1 MRLTLRTL
9 LAYLDNILD
18 EKDADELRRKIED
31 SDFAQGLVQRIESAN
46 TRSRLGTPPV
56 DGKGIG
62 LDPNSV
68 AEYLDNI
75 LPPDRVPDLERICLE
90 SDVHLAEV
98 ASCHQILTIVL
109 EKGAHV
115 DPGLR
120 ERIYRI
126 GAPDTHRTPPSA
138 VSPAGLVDSQPLSPD
153 ELGRDGTTLGASY
166 EPPPLPAPPPQVAP
180 SGRGRSPIVRR
191 AKAVVPDYLR
201 AGRRSTWKPLVVTL
215 LLAFLLSAVALRAM
229 GPFDRNHP
237 LLRFVGGGPAPLAHD
252 GSSEPHVVVDESDSA
267 KVADPITSHEED
279 PSPPVPG
286 RVDGADQLPLADGKQ
301 AEPEDLVTS
310 DDPQRIDRG
319 PLAEQ
324 PQERGPSDQQ
334 SHQAEPVRSEFP
346 ETQPLPPE
354 VEMDIP
360 IDEDAHE
367 LQPELA
373 EEDHADSGGAVG
385 EPVEVGFVKI
395 KDLHFPMRFDHDR
408 GQWYRLP
415 ARSKLFSGDRLRVL
429 PTYHPEIVLT
439 PSVQLVFA
447 GPSSVELGAPTDGGE
462 PTLVMDYGRAF
473 ISTAGVPNTRLRLKM
488 GERSCVVTF
497 LDAASEIALETRNF
511 LPLGAHPERDPPQ
524 RVVRVF
530 PMIGRIEWQDDQQA
544 SPVPVEE
551 GQVRVLVDSSAETV
565 GAGELPSWILREDL
579 REIDRSASAVLEGF
593 LAADRPI
600 TLSLRERMQD
610 RRTEI
615 RALAAISL
623 SHLDV
628 HEALI
633 ADLDDPRQ
641 RAHWAAEFEALR
653 SAIARDPES
662 AAAVR
667 RELEKRFPN
676 TAEEAYRLLF
686 GFSPQQL
693 AEGAD
698 EKLVRLLDHPSMC
711 LRILAFENL
720 RRITGMTLLYRPN
733 ASDELRKSSVR
744 GWRERVDNRAILYD
758 IPPSPTSD
766 RW

>member
-68 AEYLDNI
+68 AEYLDNL

-109 EKGAHV
+109 ERGAHV

-126 GAPDTHRTPPSA
+126 GAPDTDRSSPSVA
-138 VSPAGLVDSQPLSPD
+138 SPVGLVDSQPLARD

-166 EPPPLPAPPPQVAP
+166 EPPPLPVPPPQVAP

-191 AKAVVPDYLR
+191 AKAEVPEYLR

-237 LLRFVGGGPAPLAHD
+237 LLRFVGGAPAPLARD
-252 GSSEPHVVVDESDSA
+252 GRLEPHADESGTTR
-267 KVADPITSHEED
+267 VADPASSHDED
-279 PSPPVPG
+279 ASPRVPS
-286 RVDGADQLPLADGKQ
+286 RLDRADQRLPADEKHL
-301 AEPEDLVTS
+301 EPDDSVAS
-310 DDPQRIDRG
+310 DDPQRIDHR
-319 PLAEQ
+319 PPVEQ
-324 PQERGPSDQQ
+324 PQERGPSDQP
-334 SHQAEPVRSEFP
+334 SHQADPDRSEFP

-354 VEMDIP
+354 TEMALP
-360 IDEDAHE
+360 GDEDAQE
-367 LQPELA
+367 LPPEMVD
-373 EEDHADSGGAVG
+373 EVSADSEGIG

-395 KDLHFPMRFDHDR
+395 KDLHFPLRFDQER

-439 PSVQLVFA
+439 PSIQLVFA
-447 GPSSVELGAPTDGGE
+447 GPSSVKLGAPTDGGE
-462 PTLVMDYGRAF
+462 PTLVMDHGRAF
-473 ISTAGVPNTRLRLKM
+473 ISTAGVPNTRLHLKM
-488 GERSCVVTF
+488 GDRSCVVTF

-511 LPLGAHPERDPPQ
+511 LPLGAHPEQDSTQ

-579 REIDRSASAVLEGF
+579 REIDRSASAILEGF

-653 SAIARDPES
+653 SAISRGPES

-693 AEGAD
+693 AEGSD

-720 RRITGMTLLYRPN
+720 RRITGITLLYRPS

-744 GWRERVDNRAILYD
+744 GWRERLDNRTILYD